1 MDTRL
6 WDEKIQNIISAL
18 KNAGY
23 DPYAQMRG
31 FLLSGDAR
39 FITRSGGAREMIM
52 TIDPHY
58 LQRYLNTLR
67 REQEVK
73 RYV

>member
-18 KNAGY
+18 ENAGY

-31 FLLSGDAR
+31 FLMSGDAR
-39 FITRSGGAREMIM
+39 FITQSGGAREMIL

>member
-18 KNAGY
+18 ENAGY

-31 FLLSGDAR
+31 FLLSGDR
-39 FITRSGGAREMIM
+39 MELKMMGREYGLLAEGDTEMLSFQG
-52 TIDPHY
+52 T
-58 LQRYLNTLR
+58 RYLGFERNI
-67 REQEVK
+67 
-73 RYV
+73 